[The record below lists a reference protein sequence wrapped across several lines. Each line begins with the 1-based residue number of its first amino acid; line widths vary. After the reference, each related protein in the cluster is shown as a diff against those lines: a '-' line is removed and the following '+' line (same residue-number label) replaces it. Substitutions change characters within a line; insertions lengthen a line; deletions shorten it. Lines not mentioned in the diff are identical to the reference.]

1 MSSSLTKYSEFC
13 RNLLDNPDHYDN
25 VIALLVDSGSSEASA
40 INEVNTAIG
49 TAMSCGDG
57 ETANCAAWKIYT
69 DKIVLYQLPTS
80 GEIDSMGWTIRQR
93 YLPVEPEHVVDP
105 PTAVEYA
112 EDCCY

>member
-40 INEVNTAIG
+40 IWEVNSAIMTARE
-49 TAMSCGDG
+49 CGDG
-57 ETANCAAWKIYT
+57 ETANCAAWKIYG
-69 DKIVLYQLPTS
+69 DKIVLYQIPS
-80 GEIDSMGWTIRQR
+80 YGELDCMGWTIRQR
-93 YLPVEPEHVVDP
+93 HLPRVEIPSTVSGPIED
-105 PTAVEYA
+105 A